1 MLPQSLRNRKM
12 QRAVSVPFP
21 PSGFRGQLEP
31 PSDFYNYFQH
41 GLDFLITGDTHKVK
55 KIVLHTN
62 IVSITMS

>member
-21 PSGFRGQLEP
+21 PSGFRGQP